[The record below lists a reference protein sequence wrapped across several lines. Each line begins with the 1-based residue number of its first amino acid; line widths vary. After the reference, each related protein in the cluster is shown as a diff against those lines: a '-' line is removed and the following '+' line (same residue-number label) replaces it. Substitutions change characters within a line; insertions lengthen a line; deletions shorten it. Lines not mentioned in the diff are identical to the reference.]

1 MLSTIKKLLQSI
13 ALVPSVL
20 ALSFLIL
27 ATLLLIIEV
36 DYKTL
41 PIFKAVVI
49 EEKKDIQFILSFIIG
64 GIFTLTIFSY
74 TMVMNVLNRNINNYS
89 PRLIPLLLSEKHHQ
103 IILGFTSGTII
114 YAMVLSINISSPYA
128 NYFPSIGAGLGVV
141 FSIICVFMFIYFIH
155 SVSQSIHIN
164 YILKQVAKRS
174 KQNNIDQDKTHSRSK
189 EYLETE
195 GLEYT
200 YKSSEEGYL
209 HQPNYSKLLGI
220 CNKNVIKLHIL
231 KCPGQFVYTDDIIF
245 SYSQLPDNFDLE
257 KIAKCFAIDEN
268 VPLDVPTIEF
278 KHLVEV
284 AVKASSPAINDP
296 GTSETAI
303 RYLVQLFNIRK
314 DYQYLNFN
322 RLKLTEDVSRS
333 NISNQALY
341 KICFDEMEHYM
352 KNDPY
357 LSELLE
363 AAKRKISINNTD
375 LN

>member
-1 MLSTIKKLLQSI
+1 MLSTIKRLLQSI

-27 ATLLLIIEV
+27 ASLLLIIEV
-36 DYKTL
+36 DYKSVSIL
-41 PIFKAVVI
+41 KAIVI
-49 EEKKDIQFILSFIIG
+49 EDKKDIQFILSFIIG

-103 IILGFTSGTII
+103 LILGFTSGTII

-128 NYFPSIGAGLGVV
+128 DRFPNIGAGLGVI
-141 FSIICVFMFIYFIH
+141 FSIVCVFMFIYFIH

-174 KQNNIDQDKTHSRSK
+174 KQNGINQDKTHNKSD
-189 EYLETE
+189 EYFEAE
-195 GLEYT
+195 KLEYA
-200 YKSSEEGYL
+200 YKASEEGYL
-209 HQPNYSKLLGI
+209 HQPNYSKLLKI
-220 CNKNVIKLHIL
+220 CDKNSIKLHLQI
-231 KCPGQFVYTDDIIF
+231 CPGQFVHTDDEIF
-245 SYSQLPDNFDLE
+245 RHSKLPHEFDLE

-268 VPLDVPTIEF
+268 VPLDVPTTEF

-303 RYLVQLFNIRK
+303 RYLVQLFIIRK
-314 DYQYLNFN
+314 GYSYLNYDKI
-322 RLKLTEDVSRS
+322 KLTELVSRK
-333 NISNQALY
+333 NISNQTLY
-341 KICFDEMEHYM
+341 KNCFEEMDHYM
-352 KNDPY
+352 KDDPY
-357 LSELLE
+357 LSKLLTD
-363 AAKRKISINNTD
+363 AKRKISIND
-375 LN
+375 LK